1 MLLSLVIAVFDE
13 EDALPRLL
21 EALGPVLA
29 SMDCDHEV
37 VFIDDDSRDR
47 TRALLAEAAR
57 ADPRVRVLGF
67 RGRPK
72 SKPHLRMVTN
82 LGFQARFEESA
93 ELILDS
99 PLAGTLAT
107 RRRSRRGST
116 SLRATRW

>member
-1 MLLSLVIAVFDE
+1 MLLSLVIPVFDE

-72 SKPHLRMVTN
+72 SKPHLLDGN
-82 LGFQARFEESA
+82 KPGFS
-93 ELILDS
+93 
-99 PLAGTLAT
+99 
-107 RRRSRRGST
+107 
-116 SLRATRW
+116 SLFCRECGVDFWTAP